1 MPLYGLLLLGG
12 HVTINHIVGGLNIAS
27 SGRII
32 RLKAWPRIGI
42 LVNQLRYV
50 PDLIS
55 LRCTIDII
63 VSRLLDAQLA
73 KCLES
78 TTVLSNIPNRSI
90 LDAFKLLLTHDG
102 MSMSI
107 EN

>member
-12 HVTINHIVGGLNIAS
+12 HVTINHVIGGLNVAS
-27 SGRII
+27 NGRIVK
-32 RLKAWPRIGI
+32 LKAWPRIGI

-50 PDLIS
+50 PNLIGS
-55 LRCTIDII
+55 LCTIDLT
-63 VSRLLDAQLA
+63 VRRLLDAQLA

-78 TTVLSNIPNRSI
+78 TAVLSNIPNRSI
-90 LDAFKLLLTHDG
+90 LEAFKLLITHDG